1 MPGCW
6 LPFGMLAR
14 VRSAVVIGVDAHP
27 VDVEI
32 DLASGLPSFTT
43 VGLPHGAVKEGRERV
58 AAAVAN
64 SGFEFPLRR
73 ITVNLAPADVPKAGS
88 AFDLP
93 IAIGVLLASEQL
105 ALPRPALGADAGFL
119 FGELSLEG
127 ELRSIRGAISVV
139 MCARRLGARWV
150 IVPAANAAEGSL
162 VDGIAVL
169 GARSLCEVVA
179 HLAGRA
185 LLSPVTPPAS
195 ETVTH
200 GTVDFADVR
209 GQELAKRA
217 LEVAAAGSHNALM
230 VGPPGGGKTMLARRL
245 PTVLPPMTDEESLE
259 LLKVHSVAGLITD
272 PRQLHRQRPFRA
284 PHHTI
289 SDAGMVGG
297 GTVPRPGEVSLAH
310 HGVLFLDELPEF
322 RRHVLEA
329 LRQPLEDG
337 VVTVAR
343 ASSALV
349 FPARFMVVAAMN
361 PCPCGFRGDPRME
374 CTCSA
379 ERIGKYRSRISGPLF
394 DRFDLHLSVA
404 NPRWQEL
411 AARDPGEP
419 SEAIRGR
426 VERARSKQVERYRA
440 EPGVYA
446 NAHLSARL
454 VRRWCEPDV
463 EGARLLTAAAERLAL
478 SARAYTRILRL
489 ARTIADLA
497 DVERIRSPHVA
508 EAIQYRGVDRI
519 KAPK

>member
-1 MPGCW
+1 
-6 LPFGMLAR
+6 MLAR

-73 ITVNLAPADVPKAGS
+73 ITVNLAPADIPKAGS

-93 IAIGVLLASEQL
+93 IAIGVLLASQQL
-105 ALPRPALGADAGFL
+105 TLPGPALGADAGFL

-127 ELRSIRGAISVV
+127 ELRPIRGAISVV

-150 IVPAANAAEGSL
+150 IVPAVNAAEGSL
-162 VDGIAVL
+162 VEGIAVL
-169 GARSLCEVVA
+169 GARSLAEVVG

-185 LLSPVTPPAS
+185 QLAQAIPSVPESVPC
-195 ETVTH
+195 

-217 LEVAAAGSHNALM
+217 LEVAAAGAHNALL

-245 PTVLPPMTDEESLE
+245 PSVLPAMTDEEALE
-259 LLKVHSVAGLITD
+259 VLKVHSVAGLITD
-272 PRQLHRQRPFRA
+272 PRHLGRQRPFRA

-297 GTVPRPGEVSLAH
+297 GPAPRPGEVSLAH

-322 RRHVLEA
+322 RRNVLEA

-349 FPARFMVVAAMN
+349 FPARFMVIAAMN
-361 PCPCGFRGDPRME
+361 PCPCGFRGDPRTE

-394 DRFDLHLSVA
+394 DRFDLHLPVA
-404 NPRWQEL
+404 NPRWQDL
-411 AARDPGEP
+411 AAREPGE
-419 SEAIRGR
+419 SSGVIRER

-454 VRRWCEPDV
+454 VRRWCEPDAD
-463 EGARLLTAAAERLAL
+463 GARLLAAAAERLGF
-478 SARAYTRILRL
+478 SARAHTRILRL

-497 DVERIRSPHVA
+497 DGEQIRSSHLA
-508 EAIQYRGVDRI
+508 EAIQYRGVDRLR
-519 KAPK
+519 APG